1 MTINRRNLLLTLSAS
16 GLAPSLFAQGMNV
29 PGVSATEIKIG
40 TTVPLSGPAAA
51 FGAAAKATEAHF
63 EKVNAAGGINGRKLK
78 LLVMDDGYT
87 PNRTVSQSRRLVE
100 QDNVLMLIGQSGS
113 ATSIAARTY
122 LNDSKVPQ
130 LFIGSGASTWL
141 ADIDKYPWSLNFSP
155 AYRFEGLAVAK
166 HILATRPNA
175 KVGALYQNDD
185 AGKGFMEGLRK
196 GLASK
201 PGMIV
206 REVTAEATDPS
217 VDSQVISLQASGADV
232 MTSFNIPKATAQAIR
247 RAYDIGWRP
256 QIYIGSVSTSVPQV
270 MVPAGLDKAKG
281 VISAAYLKDPT
292 DPTWT
297 DDKGMQEFIAMMKK
311 YSPGTPLDNITATGA
326 VVGTLTE
333 QLLRQCGADLSR
345 ANIIKQTMHLDVT
358 PPLLMPRRGDSH
370 HAYAAQSVHHHADAA
385 VRRRALGVAAAGL
398 MKKRAMGPIHA

>member
-1 MTINRRNLLLTLSAS
+1 MSINRRNLLLTLSAS
-16 GLAPSLFAQGMNV
+16 GFAPSLFAQSANA
-29 PGVSATEIKIG
+29 PGVSATEIRIG

-63 EKVNAAGGINGRKLK
+63 ENVNAAGGINGRKLK

-113 ATSIAARTY
+113 ATSLAARTY

-166 HILATRPNA
+166 HILATQPNA

-185 AGKGFMEGLRK
+185 AGKGFMDGLRE

-247 RAYDIGWRP
+247 RAYDIDWRP

-292 DPTWT
+292 DPTWA

-311 YSPGTPLDNITATGA
+311 HSPGTPLDNITATGA

-333 QLLRQCGADLSR
+333 QLLRQCGTDLSR

-358 PPLLMPRRGDSH
+358 PPLLMP
-370 HAYAAQSVHHHADAA
+370 
-385 VRRRALGVAAAGL
+385 GVE
-398 MKKRAMGPIHA
+398 IHTTPSQRSLFTTMRTQQFDGTRWVLLPQV